1 MNIRTQIT
9 GFTIKYGSATGVL
22 PKMFLYNGQT
32 QIAQISF
39 IVDTATLPNPS
50 VLQGSVIMSFHEKD
64 FKTILEMVQQVKPLF
79 VTFFDTPSVF
89 ASLAADQIIAV

>member
-9 GFTIKYGSATGVL
+9 GFTIKYGSAPGAL
-22 PKMFLYNGQT
+22 PKMFLHNAQT

-39 IVDTATLPNPS
+39 IPDAAALINPS
-50 VLQGSVIMSFHEKD
+50 VVQGSVIMSFHEKD
-64 FKTILEMVQQVKPLF
+64 FRTVLEMVQTVKPLF
-79 VTFFDTPSVF
+79 VTFFDTPSIF